1 MKTTEPISGDSP
13 KRILVSD
20 PTPLCRE
27 ALRSLILSDAGLTL
41 IGACS
46 TAIETLSVLETRSAD
61 LVIVELSDTDGCGLG
76 LIQDLRVHHPR
87 IRILLLSSHPET
99 CIAERALQ
107 AGAHGFVQKS
117 RSLEMILRAIHTV
130 AEGGSYFSEEL
141 SARLAL
147 KYLGVGKSAG
157 TDPLEDLSNR
167 ELQVFRLIGSGQP
180 TRVIAA
186 SLGISIK
193 TVETYVD
200 HLKRKLGVESGVAL
214 THRAVQWMERGI
226 LQ

>member
-1 MKTTEPISGDSP
+1 MKMTEPNTCDSR
-13 KRILVSD
+13 KRILVCD

-41 IGACS
+41 KAACS
-46 TAIETLSVLETRSAD
+46 TAIETLSVLETCSAD
-61 LVIVELSDTDGCGLG
+61 LVIVELSDADGCGLG

-87 IRILLLSSHPET
+87 IRILVLSSHPET
-99 CIAERALQ
+99 CIGERALQ

-117 RSLEMILRAIHTV
+117 KGLETILRAIHTV
-130 AEGGSYFSEEL
+130 AEGGPYFSEEL
-141 SARLAL
+141 SARLAQ
-147 KYLGVGKSAG
+147 KYLGVGNSAG
-157 TDPLEDLSNR
+157 ADPLEGLSNR
-167 ELQVFRLIGSGQP
+167 ELQVFRLLGSGQS

>member
-1 MKTTEPISGDSP
+1 MKTTEPNSGDSR

-27 ALRSLILSDAGLTL
+27 ALRSLILSEPGLTL
-41 IGACS
+41 IAACS

-87 IRILLLSSHPET
+87 IRILVLSSHPET

-117 RSLEMILRAIHTV
+117 RSLETILRSIHTV
-130 AEGGSYFSEEL
+130 AEGGTYVSEEL

-147 KYLGVGKSAG
+147 KYLGVGSSGAAS
-157 TDPLEDLSNR
+157 PLEGLSNR

-180 TRVIAA
+180 TRAIAA

-193 TVETYVD
+193 TVETYID

>member
-1 MKTTEPISGDSP
+1 MKMTEPNTCDSR
-13 KRILVSD
+13 KRILVCD

-41 IGACS
+41 KAACS

-61 LVIVELSDTDGCGLG
+61 LVIVELSDADGCGLG

-87 IRILLLSSHPET
+87 IRILVLSSHPET
-99 CIAERALQ
+99 CIGERALQ

-117 RSLEMILRAIHTV
+117 KGLETILRAIHTV
-130 AEGGSYFSEEL
+130 AEGGPYFSEEL
-141 SARLAL
+141 SARLAQ
-147 KYLGVGKSAG
+147 KYLGVGNSAG
-157 TDPLEDLSNR
+157 ADPLEGLSNR
-167 ELQVFRLIGSGQP
+167 ELQVFRLLGSGQP

>member
-1 MKTTEPISGDSP
+1 MKTTEPNTGDSR

-41 IGACS
+41 IAACS
-46 TAIETLSVLETRSAD
+46 TAIETLSVLETRSAY
-61 LVIVELSDTDGCGLG
+61 LVIVELSDADGCGLG

-87 IRILLLSSHPET
+87 IRILVLSSHPET

-117 RSLEMILRAIHTV
+117 KGLETIMGAIRTV
-130 AEGGSYFSEEL
+130 AEGGTYVSEEL

-147 KYLGVGKSAG
+147 KYLGVGSSGAAS
-157 TDPLEDLSNR
+157 PLEGLSNR
-167 ELQVFRLIGSGQP
+167 ELQVFRLIGSGHP
-180 TRVIAA
+180 TREVAA
-186 SLGISIK
+186 SLGISVK
-193 TVETYVD
+193 TVETYID
-200 HLKRKLGVESGVAL
+200 HLKRKLGVQSGVAL

>member
-1 MKTTEPISGDSP
+1 
-13 KRILVSD
+13 
-20 PTPLCRE
+20 
-27 ALRSLILSDAGLTL
+27 
-41 IGACS
+41 
-46 TAIETLSVLETRSAD
+46 
-61 LVIVELSDTDGCGLG
+61 LVIVELSDADGCGLG

-87 IRILLLSSHPET
+87 IRILVLSSHLET
-99 CIAERALQ
+99 CIGERALQ

-117 RSLEMILRAIHTV
+117 KGLETILRAIHTV

-141 SARLAL
+141 SARLAQ
-147 KYLGVGKSAG
+147 KYLGVGNSAG
-157 TDPLEDLSNR
+157 ADPLEGLSNR
-167 ELQVFRLIGSGQP
+167 ELQVFRLLGSGQS

>member
-1 MKTTEPISGDSP
+1 MD
-13 KRILVSD
+13 KR
-20 PTPLCRE
+20 
-27 ALRSLILSDAGLTL
+27 
-41 IGACS
+41 
-46 TAIETLSVLETRSAD
+46 
-61 LVIVELSDTDGCGLG
+61 
-76 LIQDLRVHHPR
+76 Q
-87 IRILLLSSHPET
+87 
-99 CIAERALQ
+99 
-107 AGAHGFVQKS
+107 
-117 RSLEMILRAIHTV
+117 
-130 AEGGSYFSEEL
+130 
-141 SARLAL
+141 
-147 KYLGVGKSAG
+147 VGKSAG